1 MQIQSVLSV
10 SPLRISFVG
19 GGTDFESYYSKN
31 GGAIVSAAINKYV
44 YVHVKRHDSLFQE
57 RYRISYSEIEHCDSR
72 QDIKNGVVRGCLEL
86 LGIDTP
92 LQISTSADLPANSG
106 LGSSSSFSC
115 ALLMALHK
123 LKGESVSAAQI
134 AEEACQVEID
144 ILKSPIGKQ
153 DQYAAA
159 FGGLN
164 YFDIDQ
170 TGKFRIESLYS
181 PNLSAQK
188 FFDSLI
194 LVWTGSA
201 RDANVVLADQEER
214 HDVNMNGLNQIQ
226 LLAHR
231 FREEFLSPNMQL
243 QNLGS
248 IITQAWDLKK
258 NLSPLIQTTEVMEIE
273 AVLLS
278 EKTLGFKLLGAGGG
292 GFVLSVM
299 QDIDDET
306 RQHLSKWSIFSPEL
320 DHLGTR
326 IISIN

>member
-106 LGSSSSFSC
+106 LGSSSSFAC
-115 ALLMALHK
+115 ALLLALHK
-123 LKGESVSAAQI
+123 LIGESVSATQI

-164 YFDIDQ
+164 YYDIDQ
-170 TGKFRIESLYS
+170 AGKFRIESLYS
-181 PNLSAQK
+181 PSLSARK

-194 LVWTGSA
+194 LIWTGLG

-214 HDVNMNGLNQIQ
+214 HDMNLVSLNQIQ

-248 IITQAWDLKK
+248 IITRAWDLKK
-258 NLSPLIQTTEVMEIE
+258 NLSPLIQTAEVMEIE

-278 EKTLGFKLLGAGGG
+278 QKTLGFKLLGAGGG
-292 GFVLSVM
+292 GFVLGMM
-299 QDIDDET
+299 QDLDAET
-306 RQHLSKWSIFSPEL
+306 RKYLSKWSTFSPEL